1 MSTISLFSILILVF
15 SVVAH
20 ELAHGYVALAL
31 GDPTAKYAGRL
42 TLNPW
47 RHLDFMGSI
56 IVPLILSLLPGGLVF
71 GWAKPVPYN
80 PYNLRHHYGEAL
92 VAGAGPAINLF
103 IAIIFGTLLRFQVFG
118 LLEPGALWLIEIII
132 FTNIVLAGFN
142 LLPVPPF
149 DGSKILFAC
158 LPKRLLTLRHFLE
171 KNQLILLLLVVIL
184 SGSLL
189 SVVSNTAFFLFTGK
203 FFGL

>member
-80 PYNLRHHYGEAL
+80 PYNLRHPYGEAL